1 MVDVV
6 GARVYGT
13 DACCPIWIRECSDR
27 LPSSRACAVK
37 ARYVCGAHAIQTAL
51 WHKPHPSLTEICGQE
66 QGGEIS
72 AHPADDTKVRP
83 GFGGFGGQGKQ
94 GMVVP
99 RPKRGECHRDT
110 TWHSAP

>member
-1 MVDVV
+1 MLGERMVDVV

-13 DACCPIWIRECSDR
+13 DACCPIRECSDR
-27 LPSSRACAVK
+27 LPSARACAVK

-72 AHPADDTKVRP
+72 AHPADRTPELGRHNLDGNLEQYRT
-83 GFGGFGGQGKQ
+83 
-94 GMVVP
+94 VP
-99 RPKRGECHRDT
+99 
-110 TWHSAP
+110 

>member
-1 MVDVV
+1 MLGERMVDVV

-13 DACCPIWIRECSDR
+13 DACCPIRECSDR
-27 LPSSRACAVK
+27 LPSARACAVK

-72 AHPADDTKVRP
+72 AHPADDTKV
-83 GFGGFGGQGKQ
+83 
-94 GMVVP
+94 
-99 RPKRGECHRDT
+99 
-110 TWHSAP
+110 SAA